1 MTKEKLLKQ
10 LPRKFRNNPD
20 YSIIST
26 FLVKR
31 KKNYRIFRYLSMG
44 WLALSVLG
52 LLVAIFIRQDTLEII
67 NNATMI
73 IASCI
78 LIYSFKRAIND
89 IPDEESL
96 KSILNE

>member
-1 MTKEKLLKQ
+1 
-10 LPRKFRNNPD
+10 
-20 YSIIST
+20 
-26 FLVKR
+26 
-31 KKNYRIFRYLSMG
+31 MG